1 MVTARLLPIVLLVLL
16 VPATALAAE
25 QKQVKPD
32 RAAVTALL
40 DQFVPD
46 VVAQKDLRHGW
57 DLVAGYE
64 RTTSHAE
71 WLKGNTSVQSYP
83 AKGSHFPGW
92 LVNYSYPGDVGF
104 DLLLQPTNPKLG
116 AWSFRAEAKRIG
128 GRWRIVSWYP
138 VATFAPAG
146 RTETVLGPNDLGPA
160 NAAVHAGDSGSR
172 LPAWVLA
179 TPLLGL
185 GGLAVGGAIVGGS
198 RWARR
203 RARIRAIEETLA
215 R

>member
-1 MVTARLLPIVLLVLL
+1 MVMARFLPIVLLVLL
-16 VPATALAAE
+16 APVTALGAA

-40 DQFVPD
+40 DEFVPD
-46 VVAQKDLRHGW
+46 VVAQKDLRRGW
-57 DLVAGYE
+57 ELAAGYA
-64 RTTSHAE
+64 RTTSHAD

-83 AKGSHFPGW
+83 AKGTHFPGW

-104 DLLLQPTNPKLG
+104 DLLLQPTNPKMG
-116 AWSFRAEAKRIG
+116 AWSFRAEAKKIG
-128 GRWRIVSWYP
+128 GHWRIVSWYP

-146 RTETVLGPNDLGPA
+146 RTQNVLGPNDLGPA

-172 LPAWVLA
+172 LPPWVLA
-179 TPLLGL
+179 APLLGL
-185 GGLAVGGAIVGGS
+185 GGLAVGGAIVGGT

-203 RARIRAIEETLA
+203 RARIRAIEQTLA

>member
-185 GGLAVGGAIVGGS
+185 GGLAVGGAIVGGT

-203 RARIRAIEETLA
+203 RARIRAIEQTLA

>member
-160 NAAVHAGDSGSR
+160 NAAVQAGDSGSR

-185 GGLAVGGAIVGGS
+185 GGLAVGGAIVGGT

>member
-179 TPLLGL
+179 APLLGL
-185 GGLAVGGAIVGGS
+185 GGLAVGGAIVGGT

>member
-179 TPLLGL
+179 TPLLCL
-185 GGLAVGGAIVGGS
+185 GELAVGGAIVGGT